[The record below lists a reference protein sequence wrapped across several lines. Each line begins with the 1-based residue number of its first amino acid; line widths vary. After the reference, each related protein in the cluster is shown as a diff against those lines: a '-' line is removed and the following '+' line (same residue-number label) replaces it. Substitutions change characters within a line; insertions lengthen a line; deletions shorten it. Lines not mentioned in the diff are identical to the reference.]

1 MNITRAED
9 AWNVPPSA
17 TMLLESLRGMG
28 YSPGSAVADI
38 IDNSIAAGAENI
50 HVNFHWN
57 GEDSWIAILDDGH
70 GMSPD
75 MLCQGMKL
83 GCTPVSMERGAS
95 DLGRFGLGLKMASLS
110 QCRRLTVASVRNQEY
125 CCLRWDLDLLALAGD
140 QWLLLRG
147 AAPGSE
153 ARLDA
158 VRLQPGG
165 TLVLWEKLDRM
176 FPVDDQE
183 AFLDVIDEVEDHL
196 AVTFNCYISESR
208 LKIYINGHQ
217 VKGRDPLMAM
227 HPETFP
233 LPRAYVGA
241 GTTVQGFILPRQSR
255 LTDAEYKLHGRPGGW
270 TASQGFYVYRN
281 RRLILAGS
289 WLGLPGLNRD
299 PACNLARIRLDIPPS
314 RDFEWKI
321 DIRKSSARPP
331 AGIRNELVRIA
342 RDVRSRARKI
352 ALGKKG
358 PRTPTEDFDE
368 FQLWTEE
375 RELPGIRH
383 SINMSHP
390 WIRTLLKE
398 AGDPLAGKFRKLF
411 KVLEQLAP
419 LTSAEAIQNSS
430 SFAGS
435 AVSSEKPPQA
445 MKEAISYVFQAHLDM
460 GMSAEQAR
468 RIMINMNK
476 FCVWEK
482 YIATL
487 GEHSDE

>member
-158 VRLQPGG
+158 VRLQPEG

-176 FPVDDQE
+176 FSVDDQQ

-196 AVTFNCYISESR
+196 ALTFNCYIS
-208 LKIYINGHQ
+208 
-217 VKGRDPLMAM
+217 
-227 HPETFP
+227 
-233 LPRAYVGA
+233 
-241 GTTVQGFILPRQSR
+241 
-255 LTDAEYKLHGRPGGW
+255 
-270 TASQGFYVYRN
+270 
-281 RRLILAGS
+281 
-289 WLGLPGLNRD
+289 
-299 PACNLARIRLDIPPS
+299 
-314 RDFEWKI
+314 
-321 DIRKSSARPP
+321 
-331 AGIRNELVRIA
+331 
-342 RDVRSRARKI
+342 
-352 ALGKKG
+352 
-358 PRTPTEDFDE
+358 
-368 FQLWTEE
+368 
-375 RELPGIRH
+375 
-383 SINMSHP
+383 
-390 WIRTLLKE
+390 
-398 AGDPLAGKFRKLF
+398 
-411 KVLEQLAP
+411 
-419 LTSAEAIQNSS
+419 
-430 SFAGS
+430 
-435 AVSSEKPPQA
+435 
-445 MKEAISYVFQAHLDM
+445 
-460 GMSAEQAR
+460 
-468 RIMINMNK
+468 
-476 FCVWEK
+476 
-482 YIATL
+482 
-487 GEHSDE
+487 